1 MILNYIIIG
10 FLLLSCL
17 FLLQYIKQQRKFLS
31 STISEMIDDLIEN
44 IMPCKLISVSNFNQK
59 EDSIIF
65 DFSHYEKENIV
76 TVIKTYKKEA
86 KDTNEKLI
94 DGKAIYYPRAV
105 VYKLGDQWLW
115 QI

>member
-17 FLLQYIKQQRKFLS
+17 FLLQYVKQQRKLLS
-31 STISEMIDDLIEN
+31 STISEMIDEFTEN
-44 IMPCKLISVSNFNQK
+44 ILPCKLISINKFNQK
-59 EDSIIF
+59 EDSLVF
-65 DFSHYEKENIV
+65 DFSHYKEENIIAIII
-76 TVIKTYKKEA
+76 THKKEA
-86 KDTNEKLI
+86 EDTNEKLMNEKI
-94 DGKAIYYPRAV
+94 IYYPRAV

>member
-1 MILNYIIIG
+1 
-10 FLLLSCL
+10 
-17 FLLQYIKQQRKFLS
+17 
-31 STISEMIDDLIEN
+31 MIDDLIEN

-86 KDTNEKLI
+86 KDTNEKLV

-105 VYKLGDQWLW
+105 VYKLGE
-115 QI
+115 

>member
-10 FLLLSCL
+10 FLILSCL
-17 FLLQYIKQQRKFLS
+17 FFLQYIKWQKKTLS
-31 STISEMIDDLIEN
+31 LIVSEMIDEFTEN
-44 IMPCKLISVSNFNQK
+44 IIPCKLISISNFNQK

-65 DFSHYEKENIV
+65 DFSCYEKENII

-86 KDTNEKLI
+86 KDANEKLI

-105 VYKLGDQWLW
+105 VYKLGEQWLW
-115 QI
+115 QM

>member
-1 MILNYIIIG
+1 MVFNYIIIG
-10 FLLLSCL
+10 FLLLSYL
-17 FLLQYIKQQRKFLS
+17 FFICYIKLQKKGLNLV
-31 STISEMIDDLIEN
+31 INEMIDDLIEN
-44 IMPCKLISVSNFNQK
+44 IIPCKLISVSNFNQK

-86 KDTNEKLI
+86 KDTNEKLV

-105 VYKLGDQWLW
+105 VYKLGEQWLW